1 MLSAKAKSLKF
12 LKLPDG
18 NEPSPQPEL
27 PEFRTPS
34 TPLSRAAGAQG
45 LAGEWIERISNGMVL
60 LGLDA
65 WDSLVTR
72 LPARLRAAE

>member
-12 LKLPDG
+12 LKLSG
-18 NEPSPQPEL
+18 KNEPLPQLEL

-34 TPLSRAAGAQG
+34 TSPSRAAGAQG
-45 LAGEWIERISNGMVL
+45 LAGEWIERINNGMVL

-65 WDSLVTR
+65 
-72 LPARLRAAE
+72 